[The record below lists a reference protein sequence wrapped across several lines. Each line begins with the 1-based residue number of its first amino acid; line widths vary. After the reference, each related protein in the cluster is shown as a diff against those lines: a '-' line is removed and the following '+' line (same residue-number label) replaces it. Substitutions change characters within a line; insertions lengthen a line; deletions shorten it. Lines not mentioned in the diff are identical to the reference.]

1 MAYQVDGLSHLIDES
16 IALVLL
22 KAGRPVAFVLC
33 IPDISEFVRKVH
45 GNLGLVNQLRL
56 LLTRGRY
63 RDEAILVIKGTLPE
77 EQGNGYMRLLSREL
91 LRNLRAG
98 GYDTLRGTFVEDEN
112 TASSSQADRMGGMPL
127 HGVTFYRREVV

>member
-1 MAYQVDGLSHLIDES
+1 MENLRKFREPLNVFDPRN
-16 IALVLL
+16 LL
-22 KAGRPVAFVLC
+22 
-33 IPDISEFVRKVH
+33 
-45 GNLGLVNQLRL
+45 
-56 LLTRGRY
+56 
-63 RDEAILVIKGTLPE
+63 
-77 EQGNGYMRLLSREL
+77 RLLSREL